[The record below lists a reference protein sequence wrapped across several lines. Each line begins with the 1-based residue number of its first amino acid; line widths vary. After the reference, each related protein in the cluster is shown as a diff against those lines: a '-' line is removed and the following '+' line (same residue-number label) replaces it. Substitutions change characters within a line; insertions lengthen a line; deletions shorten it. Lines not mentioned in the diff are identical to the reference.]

1 MFVGQRVL
9 DGGRRSKRLPHWNC
23 SGGSKRRQTSSE
35 GRVSFGQRH
44 YTVLVTVFINQDH
57 PDTAVSPAKSLPNG
71 FALWATSEGFIH
83 NPKELQMPAI
93 SMFYGIVIYMYF
105 FHDERHNSPHIHAKF
120 QSEEAVFSI
129 EDGAI
134 LTGTLPIKK
143 ARLVQ
148 A

>member
-1 MFVGQRVL
+1 
-9 DGGRRSKRLPHWNC
+9 
-23 SGGSKRRQTSSE
+23 
-35 GRVSFGQRH
+35 
-44 YTVLVTVFINQDH
+44 
-57 PDTAVSPAKSLPNG
+57 LPNG
-71 FALWATSEGFIH
+71 FALWATSEGFVH

-148 A
+148 AWIEIHRESLMADWTLAIKGETLFPIEPLR